1 MSIKSFWKFSGGL
14 LITVAV
20 SSFAMA
26 QDTTTKT
33 TTTVTTTKAEVVQ
46 NADGTYSVIE
56 YPVGK
61 EVTVQLTPYNLQG
74 ASGTA
79 RVLRAADGTKI
90 YLDLA
95 GVTGD
100 AKSYYAYAVD
110 SKGMPTLLGP
120 VMIENGIAKAEFST
134 PMNQFMVVLSPNEGV
149 TSFSTDTPVTFRSAV
164 PTGYAVVPT
173 AITSSFDNSKQVAA
187 TSEVASTYQVPLLN
201 VPSFGNKTTEI
212 RINFGGEL
220 QGLKGKAYI
229 DPGKKGATQ
238 VKMRFD
244 DMKMAPKEK
253 RFVLWASSADG
264 KYTKLGQVIN
274 TGNRQE
280 SEIRSETAMEDF
292 GLFVTMEETDVTAP
306 TGKVYSVFSVTP

>member
-1 MSIKSFWKFSGGL
+1 MSIRSFWKFSGGL
-14 LITVAV
+14 ALAV
-20 SSFAMA
+20 VFSSFAAA

-33 TTTVTTTKAEVVQ
+33 TTTTTKTEVVQ
-46 NADGTYSVIE
+46 NADGTYTVIE

-61 EVTVQLTPYNLQG
+61 EVTVQLTPYDLKG
-74 ASGTA
+74 ATGTA
-79 RVLRAADGTKI
+79 RVLRAADGTKV

-100 AKSYYAYAVD
+100 TKSYYAYAVD

-134 PMNQFMVVLSPNEGV
+134 PLNQFMVVLSPNEGV
-149 TSFSTDTPVTFRSAV
+149 TSFSSDIPVTFRSAI
-164 PTGYAVVPT
+164 PSGFAVVPT
-173 AITSSFDNSKQVAA
+173 AATNPSGSKQVAE
-187 TSEVASTYQVPLLN
+187 TSEVASTYEVPLLN

-212 RINFGGEL
+212 RIAFAGEL

-244 DMKMAPKEK
+244 DMKMAPKDK

-264 KYTKLGQVIN
+264 KFTKLGQVIN
-274 TGNRQE
+274 SGNRQE
-280 SEIRSETAMEDF
+280 SEIRSETAMADF
-292 GLFVTMEETDVTAP
+292 GLFVTMEETDVSQP

>member
-1 MSIKSFWKFSGGL
+1 MSMKNIVKFSGGL
-14 LITVAV
+14 ALAV
-20 SSFAMA
+20 TFSSFAMA

-33 TTTVTTTKAEVVQ
+33 TTTTTTTKAEVVQ
-46 NADGTYSVIE
+46 NPDGTYSVIE

-61 EVTVQLTPYNLQG
+61 EVTVQLTPNNLQG
-74 ASGTA
+74 ATGSA
-79 RVLRAADGTKI
+79 RVLRAADGTKV

-110 SKGMPTLLGP
+110 PKGMPTLLGP
-120 VMIENGIAKAEFST
+120 VMIENGVAKAEFST
-134 PMNQFMVVLSPNEGV
+134 PMNQFMIVLSPNEGV
-149 TSFSTDTPVTFRSAV
+149 TTFNSEVPVTFRSAI
-164 PTGYAVVPT
+164 PAGYAVVPT
-173 AITSSFDNSKQVAA
+173 AVTSSVDNSKQVAA
-187 TSEVASTYQVPLLN
+187 TTEVDSTYQVPLLN

-212 RINFGGEL
+212 RIAFAGEL

-274 TGNRQE
+274 TGDRQE
-280 SEIRSETAMEDF
+280 SEIRSETAMTDF
-292 GLFVTMEETDVTAP
+292 GLFVTMEEKDVNQP
-306 TGKVYSVFSVTP
+306 TGKIYSTFSVTP

>member
-1 MSIKSFWKFSGGL
+1 MSIKNIVKLSGGL
-14 LITVAV
+14 ALAV
-20 SSFAMA
+20 TFSSFAMA

-33 TTTVTTTKAEVVQ
+33 TTTTTTTKAEVVQ
-46 NADGTYSVIE
+46 NTDGTYTVIE

-61 EVTVQLTPYNLQG
+61 EVTVQLTPNNLEG
-74 ASGTA
+74 ATGTA
-79 RVLRAADGTKI
+79 RVMRAADGTKV
-90 YLDLA
+90 YVDLA

-110 SKGMPTLLGP
+110 SNGMPTLLGP
-120 VMIENGIAKAEFST
+120 VMIENGAAKAEFST

-149 TSFSTDTPVTFRSAV
+149 TSFSNEIPVTFRSAV
-164 PTGYAVVPT
+164 PNGYAVVPT
-173 AITSSFDNSKQVAA
+173 AVTSSVNNNKQVAA
-187 TSEVASTYQVPLLN
+187 TTEVDSTYQVPLLN
-201 VPSFGNKTTEI
+201 VPGFTNKTTEI
-212 RINFGGEL
+212 RIAFSGEL

-229 DPGKKGATQ
+229 DRAKEGATQ

-280 SEIRSETAMEDF
+280 SEIRSETAMKDF
-292 GLFVTMEETDVTAP
+292 GLFVTVEDKDVDQP
-306 TGKVYSVFSVTP
+306 TGKTYSTFSVTP

>member
-61 EVTVQLTPYNLQG
+61 EVTVQLTPNNLQG
-74 ASGTA
+74 ATGTA
-79 RVLRAADGTKI
+79 RVLRAADGTKV

-120 VMIENGIAKAEFST
+120 VMIENGIAKAEFTT

-173 AITSSFDNSKQVAA
+173 AITSPVDNSKQVAA
-187 TSEVASTYQVPLLN
+187 TSEVSSTYDVPLLN

-212 RINFGGEL
+212 RIAFAGEL

-274 TGNRQE
+274 TGDRQE
-280 SEIRSETAMEDF
+280 SEIRSETAMTDF
-292 GLFVTMEETDVTAP
+292 GLFVTMEETDVTTP